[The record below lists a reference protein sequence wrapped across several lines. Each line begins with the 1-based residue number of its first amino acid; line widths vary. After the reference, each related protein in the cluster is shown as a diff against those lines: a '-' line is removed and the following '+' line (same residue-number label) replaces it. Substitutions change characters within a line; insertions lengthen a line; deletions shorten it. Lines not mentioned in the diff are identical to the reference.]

1 MDTPITTIRNLAT
14 ARPLP
19 VASIEVPEDG
29 LRRAA
34 VTPEQEAGMLDSVR
48 ALGVLQPIIV
58 RPAPGDIPQRWILVA
73 GRRRF
78 RAALAVGLDSIAAVV
93 RADLTDADALVI
105 EAAENM
111 QRAAMAPIDQWRAM
125 ERLRALGWDLDGAAD
140 ALGIPRRLARRLA
153 KLGQLHPTVL
163 AAIEASGDMPPSHF
177 MATIASASAD
187 LQAAAM
193 KTQRP
198 GSIQWWQVADACR
211 QTTISQHAAIFDI
224 EAAGVLWEE
233 DLFAEPGS
241 AGQFY
246 TRDIFSFMAAQ
257 RKALEEKAAAYK
269 GKVTVA
275 PPGGSGNFD
284 VPRNTAWVHWS
295 ITSGEKLPRGAQA
308 VVGLSPDG
316 DVRTCA
322 WRPLPTTKPTQGSAD
337 AVEGDDDASDA
348 EEDEDAAATPLPRLA
363 PPPVEGITNLGREKL
378 ASARTDALRT
388 RLRGTPRPLEV
399 ATATLLLALAA
410 KNLRV
415 DGEPGSKWART
426 SFEDIAGVAF
436 NLMWNTPD
444 GATDAH
450 LARLASEAAARILIC
465 APAVAGNA
473 SGDAA
478 EWVGQ
483 IVRAEE
489 AMPRLDTPEFLATLG
504 ADRLRDI
511 AVRELGDAKAA
522 KLSAKALRERLAGN
536 APNLDATM
544 AELVIFNAPPPA
556 ESDADAY
563 TGPCGKAGGEADCDC
578 GWERDEP
585 GDACAGEEAAA
596 ARARLAPWPDPAP
609 PAPPADAPAA
619 EGCAWDGKTRC
630 PRHSDTFCA
639 DRCPRVAEY
648 DRWWESPAGGN
659 ALPLTPA
666 TQPTQHACA
675 WDGKSVC
682 PEEGTFV
689 CTNCPR
695 FGDMAVWTKTP
706 EGKKARR
713 AHQATEAKAAH
724 GPARKGKRN
733 G

>member
-1 MDTPITTIRNLAT
+1 MDTPITTIRNVAT

-19 VASIEVPEDG
+19 VASIEIPEDG

-58 RPAPGDIPQRWILVA
+58 RPHHDDADRWLLVA
-73 GRRRF
+73 GRRRL
-78 RAALAVGLDSIAAVV
+78 RAALAVGLDNIAAVV
-93 RADLTDADALVI
+93 RADLTDADALAI

-125 ERLRALGWDLDGAAD
+125 ERLRGLGWDLDGAAD
-140 ALGIPRRLARRLA
+140 ALGIPRRLARRLS

-163 AAIEASGDMPPSHF
+163 AAIETSGEMPAPRHL
-177 MATIASASAD
+177 AIIASALPDA
-187 LQAAAM
+187 QEAAM
-193 KTQRP
+193 KKQRP
-198 GSIQWWQVADACR
+198 GAAQWWQVAEACE
-211 QTTISQHAAIFDI
+211 QDTITQHVAIFDV
-224 EAAGVLWEE
+224 ATAGVLWEE

-241 AGQFY
+241 PGQFY
-246 TRDIFSFMAAQ
+246 TRDIPGFMAAQ
-257 RKALEEKAAAYK
+257 RKALEEKVAAYK
-269 GKVTVA
+269 GKVTLAA
-275 PPGGSGNFD
+275 PSKTDGYPEA
-284 VPRNTAWVHWS
+284 PRNTAYVGWT

-308 VVGLSPDG
+308 IVALSAG
-316 DVRTCA
+316 GHVQTRA
-322 WRPLPTTKPTQGSAD
+322 WKPLPTAKPTQGDTEAAED
-337 AVEGDDDASDA
+337 DDDADDA
-348 EEDEDAAATPLPRLA
+348 EEEAAATPPPRPA
-363 PPPVEGITNLGREKL
+363 PPPVEGITHAGREML
-378 ASARTDALRT
+378 ATTRTNALRA

-426 SFEDIAGVAF
+426 SFEDIAGVVF

-444 GATDAH
+444 GGTDAH
-450 LARLASEAAARILIC
+450 LARLASEAAARVLIC
-465 APAVAGNA
+465 APAAAGNA

-511 AVRELGDAKAA
+511 AARELGDAKAA
-522 KLSAKALRERLAGN
+522 KLSAKVLRERLAGN
-536 APNLDATM
+536 APRLDATM

-556 ESDADAY
+556 EDDADAF
-563 TGPCGKAGGEADCDC
+563 TGPCGKAGGKADCDC

-585 GDACAGEEAAA
+585 GDACASEEAAA
-596 ARARLAPWPDPAP
+596 ARARLAPWPNPTP
-609 PAPPADAPAA
+609 TAPPADAPVA
-619 EGCAWDGKTRC
+619 EACAWDGKTRC

-639 DRCPRVAEY
+639 DRCPRMTEY
-648 DRWWESPAGGN
+648 DRWWESPAGG
-659 ALPLTPA
+659 AAQPQAPA
-666 TQPTQHACA
+666 TQPAPPACA

-695 FGDMAVWTKTP
+695 FGDMAVWTKTL

-713 AHQATEAKAAH
+713 AHQAAEAKAAR
-724 GPARKGKRN
+724 GPARKGKR
-733 G
+733 